1 MNPIPL
7 ILVLAALPPPANVL
21 RKCVAADG
29 AVSYQALPCAE
40 GSEQRWVQPVKPD
53 PAPRPRAAVPAERTT
68 APRVRAGLAE
78 LPRPQRDPRRERCEA
93 ARRKADEKRDRLW
106 NRLSFDQR
114 SELDARVARACA
126 R

>member
-1 MNPIPL
+1 MNPLPL
-7 ILVLAALPPPANVL
+7 ILVLAVLPPPANVL

-29 AVSYQALPCAE
+29 AVSYQALPCAA

-53 PAPRPRAAVPAERTT
+53 PAPAPRAAAPPERAA
-68 APRVRAGLAE
+68 APRVRAGAAE
-78 LPRPQRDPRRERCEA
+78 PPRPRRDPRRERCEA
-93 ARRKADEKRDRLW
+93 ARRKADEQRDRLW

-114 SELDARVARACA
+114 SALDAQVARACA

>member
-1 MNPIPL
+1 MNLLPL
-7 ILVLAALPPPANVL
+7 ILVLAVLPPPANVL

-53 PAPRPRAAVPAERTT
+53 PTPVPRAAAPPERAA
-68 APRVRAGLAE
+68 APRVRAGAAE
-78 LPRPQRDPRRERCEA
+78 PSRPRRDPRRERCEA
-93 ARRKADEKRDRLW
+93 ARRSADEQRDRLW

-114 SELDARVARACA
+114 SALDAQVARACA

>member
-1 MNPIPL
+1 MNPLPL
-7 ILVLAALPPPANVL
+7 ILVLAVLPPPANVL

-53 PAPRPRAAVPAERTT
+53 PAPVRGAAPAAERAGTPRPRAFVAD
-68 APRVRAGLAE
+68 APR
-78 LPRPQRDPRRERCEA
+78 PRRDPRKQRCEA
-93 ARRKADEKRDRLW
+93 ARREADEERDRLW
-106 NRLSFDQR
+106 NRLTFDQR
-114 SELDARVARACA
+114 SALDARVARACA

>member
-1 MNPIPL
+1 MNPLPL
-7 ILVLAALPPPANVL
+7 ILMLAVLPPPASVL

-40 GSEQRWVQPVKPD
+40 GSDQRWAQPVKPD
-53 PAPRPRAAVPAERTT
+53 PVPAPRAAAPPARTSAPRIRASGADPPRPR
-68 APRVRAGLAE
+68 
-78 LPRPQRDPRRERCEA
+78 RDPRRERCEA
-93 ARRKADEKRDRLW
+93 ARRSADEQRDRLW

-114 SELDARVARACA
+114 SELDAKVARACA

>member
-7 ILVLAALPPPANVL
+7 ILVLAVLPPPANLL

-40 GSEQRWVQPVKPD
+40 GSEQRWAQPVKPD
-53 PAPRPRAAVPAERTT
+53 PVSAPRAAAPAERTAASRT
-68 APRVRAGLAE
+68 RAGVADPAR
-78 LPRPQRDPRRERCEA
+78 PRRDPRRERCEA
-93 ARRKADEKRDRLW
+93 ARRDADEQRDRLW
-106 NRLSFDQR
+106 NRLTFDQR
-114 SELDARVARACA
+114 SALDAKVARACA